1 MEDTCSGAVGPNA
14 KGKRKEL
21 AGMSNSAESVL

>member
-1 MEDTCSGAVGPNA
+1 MEDACLGAVGRKA

-21 AGMSNSAESVL
+21 AGMSNSAESAL